1 MSAPRLAWLAWI
13 TVCVIWGT
21 TYLAIR
27 VALETVPV
35 ALVAGLRWTTA
46 GLILGAFCVA
56 RGRALPGVAWWPS
69 LALLG
74 FLMNVMG
81 NGLVVWAEQYV
92 ASGLTAVLIASV
104 PFWSAG
110 IEALVPGGER
120 VRGATVAGL
129 TLGFSGIVVLVW
141 PELTSGG
148 AAGRQFIA
156 GVIALQLAC
165 LGWALGTSYSK
176 RHQSSADPLALSTVQ
191 MLFGGAMLLAAAT
204 AAGEWGQ
211 LHFSA
216 RTLAAMIYLTIVG
229 SMVAYTAYMYAIQHL
244 PISIVSLYAYVNPLI
259 AVVLGTLLLGEPFS
273 LRILVAGA
281 LVLAGTAVVRG
292 VQSPSVS
299 PAPTRRDHR

>member
-1 MSAPRLAWLAWI
+1 
-13 TVCVIWGT
+13 
-21 TYLAIR
+21 
-27 VALETVPV
+27 
-35 ALVAGLRWTTA
+35 
-46 GLILGAFCVA
+46 
-56 RGRALPGVAWWPS
+56 
-69 LALLG
+69 
-74 FLMNVMG
+74 MNVMG

-110 IEALVPGGER
+110 IEALLPGGER
-120 VRGATVAGL
+120 VRLTTVAGL
-129 TLGFSGIVVLVW
+129 AVGFSGIVVLVW

-176 RHQSSADPLALSTVQ
+176 RRPSSADPLAVSTVQ

-216 RTLAAMIYLTIVG
+216 RTLAAMVYLTIVG

-273 LRILVAGA
+273 LRILFAGA

-292 VQSPSVS
+292 VQSPGVS
-299 PAPTRRDHR
+299 PAATRRDHR